1 MRVERNY
8 KEKHFRGG
16 WTMRF
21 VVTAVVILLASA
33 LSGCLHVNPLWPLK
47 VDGESGVVRLS

>member
-1 MRVERNY
+1 
-8 KEKHFRGG
+8 
-16 WTMRF
+16 MRF

-47 VDGESGVVRLS
+47 VDAESGVVRLS